1 MLYQCGQK
9 GKTTWLVGLS
19 SVSIWLAGWLASPVE
34 YGSELARTHSRWHNL
49 SAAIRNFCA
58 PLAMRKRAAL
68 CDSRWLFPAILLLLL
83 LLLLWLLLLETIV
96 VVCNCCNFMATARAN
111 EANCF
116 SANLLPICWPFC
128 RFLAPKT
135 RMLSTL

>member
-1 MLYQCGQK
+1 MRAK
-9 GKTTWLVGLS
+9 RENH
-19 SVSIWLAGWLASPVE
+19 LAGSTIFGFYLAGQRATGPVE
-34 YGSELARTHSRWHNL
+34 SGSELARTHSRWHNL

-83 LLLLWLLLLETIV
+83 LWLLPLLLLETIV

-128 RFLAPKT
+128 HFLAPKT